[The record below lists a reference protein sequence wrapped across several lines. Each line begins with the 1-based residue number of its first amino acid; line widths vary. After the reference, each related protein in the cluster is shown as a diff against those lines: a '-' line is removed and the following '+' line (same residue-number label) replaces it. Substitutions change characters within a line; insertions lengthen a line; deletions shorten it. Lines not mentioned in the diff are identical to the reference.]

1 MFSRL
6 NCNTLTGKYAE
17 HFFFPVANEIMK
29 WSLTELGKTMGGT
42 VLGKDMFIE
51 NESTSGWKIYMYS
64 PLSILLFFFIPQL
77 VTKLCNSYSQGF
89 E

>member
-1 MFSRL
+1 
-6 NCNTLTGKYAE
+6 
-17 HFFFPVANEIMK
+17 
-29 WSLTELGKTMGGT
+29 MGGT